1 MTNYILQR
9 IAWIFVI
16 LITTLTI
23 TFVLLKLAPEFP
35 PTKNDERDIWL
46 TRQYNDGYYTLEIY
60 SISDPEDVQRVDEI
74 RLEEGVNKTIF
85 IVKFICIW
93 YPFVSRTF

>member
-46 TRQYNDGYYTLEIY
+46 TRQ
-60 SISDPEDVQRVDEI
+60 
-74 RLEEGVNKTIF
+74 
-85 IVKFICIW
+85 
-93 YPFVSRTF
+93 